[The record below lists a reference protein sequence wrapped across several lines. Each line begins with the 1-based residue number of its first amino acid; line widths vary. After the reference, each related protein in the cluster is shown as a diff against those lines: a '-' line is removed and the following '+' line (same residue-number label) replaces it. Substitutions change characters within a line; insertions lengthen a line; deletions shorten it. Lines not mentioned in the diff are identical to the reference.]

1 MSTIFLLPCYGCRE
15 KVDKYGFL
23 SEEALLENEI
33 PDLPELPHGKDKSTR
48 AALPKAL
55 LLGEYGLFYCTL
67 SYEEFQTY
75 VEEVYEYLLS
85 LNFKYLGYEG
95 KMLGIGDFE
104 FFEGEML
111 SDFYVEDDTVTKVSF
126 IWANELNEANN
137 AYLSPDWHSLELFY
151 YYETQ
156 IFEDGFTYNVEIC
169 TRHTM
174 VQYKLTEENQ

>member
-1 MSTIFLLPCYGCRE
+1 MSAFFLLPCYGCRE

-33 PDLPELPHGKDKSTR
+33 PDLPELPHGKEENTYTASRT
-48 AALPKAL
+48 
-55 LLGEYGLFYCTL
+55 FYCTL
-67 SYEEFQTY
+67 SYEEFQAY

-85 LNFKYLGYEG
+85 LDFKYLGYKG

-104 FFEGEML
+104 FFEGETL
-111 SDFYVEDDTVTKVSF
+111 SDFYLEDDTVTEVSF